1 MTSSRQESIDALD
14 DWRHMMDLGALLRIV
29 SSANLDPESRQAL
42 LRAARGERGEE
53 VEAAIE
59 TLALALGVIDDDG
72 DVNENK
78 IRELTDEVGLEM
90 DHQIED
96 PGT

>member
-1 MTSSRQESIDALD
+1 MTSARQESIDTLD

-42 LRAARGERGEE
+42 LHAARGERGEE

-78 IRELTDEVGLEM
+78 IRELTDDVGLEM

>member
-1 MTSSRQESIDALD
+1 
-14 DWRHMMDLGALLRIV
+14 MDLGALFRIV
-29 SSANLDPESRQAL
+29 SSADLDSESHQAL

-59 TLALALGVIDDDG
+59 TLARALGVVDDDG

-78 IRELTDEVGLEM
+78 IRELTEDVGLDME
-90 DHQIED
+90 HQTED
-96 PGT
+96 RGT

>member
-1 MTSSRQESIDALD
+1 LTSTRHESIDTID
-14 DWRHMMDLGALLRIV
+14 DRRHMMDLGALLRIV
-29 SSANLDPESRQAL
+29 SSADLDPESHQAL

-59 TLALALGVIDDDG
+59 TLALALGVVDDDG

-78 IRELTDEVGLEM
+78 VRELTEDVGLDM
-90 DHQIED
+90 DHETED